1 MKIFVAGGTGVIGR
15 RTVEE
20 LIAAGH
26 DVSAVART
34 EEKADRLRAQ
44 GAQPVMVDLFDADE
58 VAGAVR
64 GHEAVVNLATHI
76 PPANRAA
83 FRRAW
88 RENDRL
94 RAQAS
99 RHLADAAAAAGA
111 EVLVQESVALLY
123 ADGGDAWLGEDAVVE
138 PTVFTRSAVEAERHA
153 EAFADTGAGRR
164 AVVLRFAQFVAP
176 DSGHMQQLLGMA
188 RRGILPLIGRPDG
201 YEPFIHGDDAARA
214 VVAALDCPSGT
225 YNVAESSPL
234 TRQEH
239 AAALSEALGRP
250 VRLPPGWVAGLPRL
264 DHVARSRRV
273 ANQAFLQATGWAPVY
288 ENMVPV
294 WTSLLRPEGV
304 EAHA

>member
-1 MKIFVAGGTGVIGR
+1 MRVFVAGGTGVIGR

-44 GAQPVMVDLFDADE
+44 GARPVMVDLFDAED
-58 VAGAVR
+58 VAGVVR
-64 GHEAVVNLATHI
+64 GHEALVNLATHI

-94 RAQAS
+94 RAEAS
-99 RHLADAAAAAGA
+99 RHLADAAAATGA

-123 ADGGDAWLGEDAVVE
+123 ADGGDAWLGEDADVE
-138 PTVFTRSAVEAERHA
+138 PTVFTRSAVDAERHA
-153 EAFADTGAGRR
+153 ESFAETGPGR
-164 AVVLRFAQFVAP
+164 AVVLRFAQFVAG
-176 DSGHMQQLLGMA
+176 DSGHIQQLLGLV

-201 YEPFIHGDDAARA
+201 YESFVHADDAARA

-239 AAALSEALGRP
+239 AAAFSEALGRP
-250 VRLPPGWVAGLPRL
+250 VRLPPGWVGGLPRL

-273 ANQAFLQATGWAPVY
+273 SNHAFREATGCAPVH

>member
-1 MKIFVAGGTGVIGR
+1 MRIFVAGGTGVIGR
-15 RTVEE
+15 RTVEQ
-20 LIAAGH
+20 LIVAGH

-44 GAQPVMVDLFDADE
+44 GARPVMVDLFDAED

-88 RENDRL
+88 RDNDRL
-94 RAQAS
+94 RAEAS

-153 EAFADTGAGRR
+153 EAFGETAAGRR
-164 AVVLRFAQFVAP
+164 AVVLRFSQFVAG
-176 DSGHMQQLLGMA
+176 DSGHIQQLVGVV

-201 YEPFIHGDDAARA
+201 YESFVDADDAARA

-234 TRQEH
+234 TRREH
-239 AAALSEALGRP
+239 ATVFSQALGRP
-250 VRLPPGWVAGLPRL
+250 VRLPPGWVAALPRL

-273 ANQAFLQATGWAPVY
+273 ANHAFREATGWAPAY